1 MNKQKTLVTG
11 MTGFIGSN
19 LTRKLLEEGHDVY
32 GFIQPV
38 IGRDFRAIE
47 DVKKDIKLVTCDIR
61 DYSSVRDNLKKIKPD
76 VVFHLASLSPVRMSF
91 EHPIEFQDTNYMGTI
106 NIAESLRDLY
116 GPEKTRLIAASSAE
130 VYGIQPENKPFTEDL
145 RLEPSSPY
153 SVSKASL
160 DMYLRMLSRVYDF
173 NTVILRNSN
182 TFGRKY
188 DKGFFTE
195 YLITEMLEG
204 KEIYIGAPDSIRDY
218 MYVDDHVNSYLL
230 SMKTPEAK
238 GQVFNIAGGKGY
250 TNREWTLKIADMLNF
265 PKEKIH
271 LGEYPPGYPH
281 RPLASDQPYL
291 VLDASKAKKI
301 LGWRQTISPEE
312 GLRKTIEYWRDT
324 KHSA

>member
-1 MNKQKTLVTG
+1 MKTLVTG

-19 LTRKLLEEGHDVY
+19 LARKLLEEGHEVS

-47 DVKKDIKLVTCDIR
+47 NIKDNINLVTCDVR
-61 DYSSVRDNLKKIKPD
+61 NYSSVRDALKKIGPD
-76 VVFHLASLSPVRMSF
+76 VVFHLAALSPVRMSF
-91 EHPIEFQDTNYMGTI
+91 EHPLEFQDTNFIGTI

-116 GPEKTRLIAASSAE
+116 GSEKVRLITASTAE

-153 SVSKASL
+153 AVGKAAL
-160 DMYLRMLSRVYDF
+160 DMYLRMLNQIYDF
-173 NTVILRNSN
+173 NTVIMRNSN

-188 DKGFFTE
+188 DNSFFTE
-195 YLITEMLEG
+195 YLITEML
-204 KEIYIGAPDSIRDY
+204 KYNDIYIGAPNSVRDY

-230 SMKTPEAK
+230 AMKTPEAK
-238 GQVFNIAGGKGY
+238 GQAFNIGGGKEY
-250 TNREWTLKIADMLNF
+250 SNKEWASKIANLLNF
-265 PKEKIH
+265 PQEKIH
-271 LGEYPPGYPH
+271 FGEYPPGYPS

-301 LGWRQTISPEE
+301 LGWNQTVSPEE
-312 GLRKTIEYWRDT
+312 GLRKIIDYW
-324 KHSA
+324 KSA

>member
-1 MNKQKTLVTG
+1 MKTLVTG

-19 LTRKLLEEGHDVY
+19 LTKKLLEEGHEVS

-47 DVKKDIKLVTCDIR
+47 DIKDSLNLVTCDIR
-61 DYSSVRDNLKKIKPD
+61 DYSSVRDSLKKLQPD
-76 VVFHLASLSPVRMSF
+76 AVFHLASLSPVRMSF
-91 EHPIEFQDTNYMGTI
+91 EHPLEFQDTNFIGTI

-116 GPEKTRLIAASSAE
+116 GSKKVRLITASTAE

-153 SVSKASL
+153 AVGKAAL
-160 DMYLRMLSRVYDF
+160 DMYLRMLNQIYDF
-173 NTVILRNSN
+173 NTVIMRNSN

-188 DKGFFTE
+188 DNSFFTE
-195 YLITEMLEG
+195 YLITEML
-204 KEIYIGAPDSIRDY
+204 KYNDIYIGAPNSVRDY

-230 SMKTPEAK
+230 AMKTPEAK
-238 GQVFNIAGGKGY
+238 GQAFNIGGGKEY
-250 TNREWTLKIADMLNF
+250 SNKEWASKIANLLNF
-265 PKEKIH
+265 PQEKIH
-271 LGEYPPGYPH
+271 FGEYPPGYPS

-301 LGWRQTISPEE
+301 LGWNQTVSPEE
-312 GLRKTIEYWRDT
+312 GLRKIIDYW
-324 KHSA
+324 KSA

>member
-230 SMKTPEAK
+230 SMKT
-238 GQVFNIAGGKGY
+238 
-250 TNREWTLKIADMLNF
+250 
-265 PKEKIH
+265 
-271 LGEYPPGYPH
+271 
-281 RPLASDQPYL
+281 
-291 VLDASKAKKI
+291 
-301 LGWRQTISPEE
+301 
-312 GLRKTIEYWRDT
+312 
-324 KHSA
+324 